1 MLRACAEGILDAPVV
16 FSTDAAHAAIIG
28 ANEMRKSLVAAV
40 VAVTLGGLAGFAA
53 AQVKPDTLVKQRQ
66 SAMTLIGK
74 YWGPIAG
81 MASGKV
87 SPYNAD
93 VIARNATYL
102 ENLAQMP
109 WDGFHES
116 TKDEKTRAL
125 PATWSQKAKF
135 DELAQRLQTE
145 TAKLGELAPK
155 KDEAGVKQQY
165 AAVGK
170 TCGACHEDFRQKQ

>member
-1 MLRACAEGILDAPVV
+1 
-16 FSTDAAHAAIIG
+16 
-28 ANEMRKSLVAAV
+28 MRKVLGAAAV
-40 VAVTLGGLAGFAA
+40 ALALSGMAGVAA
-53 AQVKPDTLVKQRQ
+53 AQQKPDVLVKQRQ

-93 VIARNATYL
+93 VVSRNATYL

-116 TKDEKTRAL
+116 TKGEKSRAL
-125 PATWSQKAKF
+125 PAAWEQKAKF
-135 DELAQRLQTE
+135 DELAQRLQSE
-145 TAKLGELAPK
+145 TAKLGQVARA

-165 AAVGK
+165 AAVGNV
-170 TCGACHEDFRQKQ
+170 CGACHESFREKQ

>member
-1 MLRACAEGILDAPVV
+1 MKKTLLAAGVAIVV
-16 FSTDAAHAAIIG
+16 
-28 ANEMRKSLVAAV
+28 
-40 VAVTLGGLAGFAA
+40 GGLTGTAL
-53 AQVKPDTLVKQRQ
+53 AQVKPDVLVKQRQ

-93 VIARNATYL
+93 VVSRNATYL

-116 TKDEKTRAL
+116 TKGEKSRAL
-125 PATWSQKAKF
+125 PALWEQKAKF
-135 DELAQRLQTE
+135 DELSQRLQSE
-145 TAKLGELAPK
+145 TVKLGQVARA

-170 TCGACHEDFRQKQ
+170 VCGACHESFREKQ

>member
-1 MLRACAEGILDAPVV
+1 MKK
-16 FSTDAAHAAIIG
+16 T
-28 ANEMRKSLVAAV
+28 LVLAAV
-40 VAVTLGGLAGFAA
+40 AVAMGGLAGIAA
-53 AQVKPDTLVKQRQ
+53 AQVKPDVLVKQRQ

-93 VIARNATYL
+93 VVARNATYL

-109 WDGFHES
+109 WDGFHDS

-125 PATWSQKAKF
+125 PETYSQKAKF
-135 DELAQRLQTE
+135 DELAQRLQSE
-145 TAKLGELAPK
+145 TAKLGQVARA

-170 TCGACHEDFRQKQ
+170 VCGACHEGFRAK

>member
-1 MLRACAEGILDAPVV
+1 M
-16 FSTDAAHAAIIG
+16 T
-28 ANEMRKSLVAAV
+28 KSLVAAAL
-40 VAVTLGGLAGFAA
+40 AVTLGSLAGFAA
-53 AQVKPDTLVKQRQ
+53 AQVKPEIMVKQRQ
-66 SAMTLIGK
+66 SAMALIGK

-93 VIARNATYL
+93 VISRNATYL

-109 WDGFHES
+109 WDGFHDS
-116 TKDEKTRAL
+116 TKDEKNTKAL
-125 PATWSQKAKF
+125 PEVWSQKAKF

-145 TAKLGELAPK
+145 TAKLGEVARK

-170 TCGACHEDFRQKQ
+170 VCGACHEGFRAK

>member
-1 MLRACAEGILDAPVV
+1 MKNS
-16 FSTDAAHAAIIG
+16 F
-28 ANEMRKSLVAAV
+28 VAAA
-40 VAVTLGGLAGFAA
+40 VALTVGSLAGAA
-53 AQVKPDTLVKQRQ
+53 LAQQKPEVMVKQRQ
-66 SAMTLIGK
+66 AAMTLIAK

-93 VIARNATYL
+93 VVSRNATYL

-109 WDGFHES
+109 WDGFHEN
-116 TKDEKTRAL
+116 TKGEKSRAL
-125 PATWSQKAKF
+125 PEVWSQKAKF

-145 TAKLGELAPK
+145 TAKLGEVARARN
-155 KDEAGVKQQY
+155 EAGVKQQF

-170 TCGACHEDFRQKQ
+170 TCGACHEGFRQK

>member
-1 MLRACAEGILDAPVV
+1 MK
-16 FSTDAAHAAIIG
+16 
-28 ANEMRKSLVAAV
+28 KSLVAAALA
-40 VAVTLGGLAGFAA
+40 VALGSLAGYAA
-53 AQVKPDTLVKQRQ
+53 AQAKPDVLVKQRQ

-93 VIARNATYL
+93 VISRNATYL

-116 TKDEKTRAL
+116 SKDEKSRAL
-125 PATWSQKAKF
+125 PETWTQKAKF
-135 DELAQRLQTE
+135 DDLAQRLQTE
-145 TAKLGELAPK
+145 TAKLGEVARK

-170 TCGACHEDFRQKQ
+170 VCGACHEGFRAK

>member
-1 MLRACAEGILDAPVV
+1 MKK
-16 FSTDAAHAAIIG
+16 T
-28 ANEMRKSLVAAV
+28 LVLAAV
-40 VAVTLGGLAGFAA
+40 AVAMGGLAGIAA
-53 AQVKPDTLVKQRQ
+53 AQVKPDVLVKQRQ

-93 VIARNATYL
+93 VVARNATYL

-109 WDGFHES
+109 WDGFHDS
-116 TKDEKTRAL
+116 TKDEKSRAL
-125 PATWSQKAKF
+125 PEIYSQKAKF
-135 DELAQRLQTE
+135 DELAQRLQSE
-145 TAKLGELAPK
+145 TAKLGQLARA

-170 TCGACHEDFRQKQ
+170 VCGACHEGFRAK

>member
-1 MLRACAEGILDAPVV
+1 MKKTLLAAGVAIAVGSVAGIAL
-16 FSTDAAHAAIIG
+16 
-28 ANEMRKSLVAAV
+28 
-40 VAVTLGGLAGFAA
+40 
-53 AQVKPDTLVKQRQ
+53 AQVKPDVQVKQRQ

-93 VIARNATYL
+93 VVSRNATYL

-116 TKDEKTRAL
+116 TRGEKNTKAL
-125 PATWSQKAKF
+125 PEIWSQKAKF

-145 TAKLGELAPK
+145 TAKLGEIARK

-170 TCGACHEDFRQKQ
+170 VCGACHESFREKQ

>member
-1 MLRACAEGILDAPVV
+1 MKKTLL
-16 FSTDAAHAAIIG
+16 AAG
-28 ANEMRKSLVAAV
+28 LVI
-40 VAVTLGGLAGFAA
+40 VAGGLASTAA
-53 AQVKPDTLVKQRQ
+53 AQVKPDVLVKQRQ

-93 VIARNATYL
+93 VVSRNATYL

-109 WDGFHES
+109 WDGFHDS
-116 TKDEKTRAL
+116 TKGEKSRAL
-125 PATWSQKAKF
+125 PALWEQKAKF
-135 DELAQRLQTE
+135 DELSQRLQAE
-145 TAKLGELAPK
+145 TVKLGQVARA

-165 AAVGK
+165 AVVGK
-170 TCGACHEDFRQKQ
+170 VCGACHESFREKQ

>member
-1 MLRACAEGILDAPVV
+1 MKKTLLAAGVAIAVGGVAGIAL
-16 FSTDAAHAAIIG
+16 
-28 ANEMRKSLVAAV
+28 
-40 VAVTLGGLAGFAA
+40 
-53 AQVKPDTLVKQRQ
+53 AQVKPDVQVKQRQ

-93 VIARNATYL
+93 VVSRNATYL
-102 ENLAQMP
+102 ENLTQMP

-116 TKDEKTRAL
+116 TKGEKSRAL
-125 PATWSQKAKF
+125 PEVWSQKAKF

-145 TAKLGELAPK
+145 TAKLGEIARK

-170 TCGACHEDFRQKQ
+170 VCGACHESFREKQ

>member
-1 MLRACAEGILDAPVV
+1 MK
-16 FSTDAAHAAIIG
+16 ST
-28 ANEMRKSLVAAV
+28 LVAAGI
-40 VAVTLGGLAGFAA
+40 AIAFGSIAGTALA
-53 AQVKPDTLVKQRQ
+53 QMKPDVLVKQRQ
-66 SAMTLIGK
+66 SAMTLIAK

-93 VIARNATYL
+93 VVSRNATYL

-109 WDGFHES
+109 WDGFHEN
-116 TKDEKTRAL
+116 TKGEKSRAL
-125 PATWSQKAKF
+125 PAVWEQKAKF

-145 TAKLGELAPK
+145 TKKLGEIARA
-155 KDEAGVKQQY
+155 KDEAGVKQQF

-170 TCGACHEDFRQKQ
+170 VCGACHESFREKQ

>member
-1 MLRACAEGILDAPVV
+1 
-16 FSTDAAHAAIIG
+16 
-28 ANEMRKSLVAAV
+28 MRKTLMAGIAAAV
-40 VAVTLGGLAGFAA
+40 LGASAGTAFAQA
-53 AQVKPDTLVKQRQ
+53 KPDQLVKQRQ
-66 SAMTLIGK
+66 AAMTLIGK

-93 VIARNATYL
+93 VVARNATYL

-116 TKDEKTRAL
+116 TKGEKSRTL
-125 PATWSQKAKF
+125 PATWEQKAKF
-135 DELAQRLQTE
+135 DELAQRLQSE
-145 TAKLGELAPK
+145 TAKLGQVARA

-170 TCGACHEDFRQKQ
+170 VCGACHESFREKQ

>member
-1 MLRACAEGILDAPVV
+1 MKK
-16 FSTDAAHAAIIG
+16 T
-28 ANEMRKSLVAAV
+28 LVLAAV
-40 VAVTLGGLAGFAA
+40 AVAMGGLAGIAA
-53 AQVKPDTLVKQRQ
+53 AQVKPDILVKQRQ

-93 VIARNATYL
+93 VVARNATYL

-109 WDGFHES
+109 WDGFHDS
-116 TKDEKTRAL
+116 TKDEKSRAL
-125 PATWSQKAKF
+125 PEIYSQKAKF
-135 DELAQRLQTE
+135 DELSQRLQSE
-145 TAKLGELAPK
+145 TAKLGQLARA

-170 TCGACHEDFRQKQ
+170 VCGACHEGFRAK

>member
-1 MLRACAEGILDAPVV
+1 MK
-16 FSTDAAHAAIIG
+16 
-28 ANEMRKSLVAAV
+28 KSFVAAV
-40 VAVTLGGLAGFAA
+40 LAVTLGGLAGAA
-53 AQVKPDTLVKQRQ
+53 SAQMKPEVLVKQRQ

-93 VIARNATYL
+93 VVARNATYL

-109 WDGFHES
+109 WDGFHEN
-116 TKDEKTRAL
+116 TKGETSRAL
-125 PATWSQKAKF
+125 PAVWSEKGKF
-135 DELAQRLQTE
+135 DELAQRLQSE
-145 TAKLGELAPK
+145 TAKLGQVARA

-170 TCGACHEDFRQKQ
+170 VCGACHENFREKQ

>member
-1 MLRACAEGILDAPVV
+1 MRKVLGA
-16 FSTDAAHAAIIG
+16 AAI
-28 ANEMRKSLVAAV
+28 ALA
-40 VAVTLGGLAGFAA
+40 LAGMAGIAA
-53 AQVKPDTLVKQRQ
+53 AQQKPDVLVKQRQ

-93 VIARNATYL
+93 VVSRNATYL

-116 TKDEKTRAL
+116 TKGEKSRAL
-125 PATWSQKAKF
+125 PAAWEQKAKF
-135 DELAQRLQTE
+135 DELAQRLQSE
-145 TAKLGELAPK
+145 TAKLGQLARA

-170 TCGACHEDFRQKQ
+170 VCGACHESFREKQ

>member
-1 MLRACAEGILDAPVV
+1 MKK
-16 FSTDAAHAAIIG
+16 T
-28 ANEMRKSLVAAV
+28 LVLAAV
-40 VAVTLGGLAGFAA
+40 AVAVGGLAGIAA
-53 AQVKPDTLVKQRQ
+53 AQMKPDMLVKQRQ

-93 VIARNATYL
+93 VISRNATYL

-109 WDGFHES
+109 WDGFHDS
-116 TKDEKTRAL
+116 TKDEKNTRAL
-125 PATWSQKAKF
+125 PEIWSQKAKF
-135 DELAQRLQTE
+135 DELAQRLQSE
-145 TAKLGELAPK
+145 TAKLGELARK

-170 TCGACHEDFRQKQ
+170 VCGACHEGFRAKQ

>member
-1 MLRACAEGILDAPVV
+1 MK
-16 FSTDAAHAAIIG
+16 
-28 ANEMRKSLVAAV
+28 KSLVAAA
-40 VAVTLGGLAGFAA
+40 VAVTLGSLAGFAA
-53 AQVKPDTLVKQRQ
+53 AQQKPDVLVKQRQ

-81 MASGKV
+81 MASGKI
-87 SPYNAD
+87 PNYNAD
-93 VIARNATYL
+93 VISRNATYL

-116 TKDEKTRAL
+116 TKDEKSRAL
-125 PATWSQKAKF
+125 PETWSQKAKF
-135 DELAQRLQTE
+135 DDLAQRLQAE
-145 TAKLGELAPK
+145 TAKLGEVARK

-170 TCGACHEDFRQKQ
+170 VCGACHEGFRAK

>member
-1 MLRACAEGILDAPVV
+1 MKK
-16 FSTDAAHAAIIG
+16 
-28 ANEMRKSLVAAV
+28 NLVAAV
-40 VAVTLGGLAGFAA
+40 VAVTLGSIAGIAA
-53 AQVKPDTLVKQRQ
+53 AQQKPDVLVKQRQ

-93 VIARNATYL
+93 VVSRNATYL

-109 WDGFHES
+109 WDGFHDS
-116 TKDEKTRAL
+116 TKDEKSRAL
-125 PATWSQKAKF
+125 PETFSQKAKF
-135 DELAQRLQTE
+135 DELAQRLQSE
-145 TAKLGELAPK
+145 TAKLGELARK
-155 KDEAGVKQQY
+155 RDEAGVKQQY

-170 TCGACHEDFRQKQ
+170 VCGACHEGFRAK

>member
-1 MLRACAEGILDAPVV
+1 M
-16 FSTDAAHAAIIG
+16 T
-28 ANEMRKSLVAAV
+28 KSIVAAV
-40 VAVTLGGLAGFAA
+40 VAVALGGLAGIAA
-53 AQVKPDTLVKQRQ
+53 AQVKPEVLVKQRQ

-93 VIARNATYL
+93 VVSRNATYL

-116 TKDEKTRAL
+116 TKGEKSRAL
-125 PATWSQKAKF
+125 PAIWQQKGKF
-135 DELAQRLQTE
+135 DELAQRLQSE
-145 TAKLGELAPK
+145 TAKLGQVARA

-170 TCGACHEDFRQKQ
+170 VCGACHESFREKQ

>member
-1 MLRACAEGILDAPVV
+1 MK
-16 FSTDAAHAAIIG
+16 
-28 ANEMRKSLVAAV
+28 KSLVAAA
-40 VAVTLGGLAGFAA
+40 VAVAIGGVAGMAA
-53 AQVKPDTLVKQRQ
+53 AQVKPEVLVKQRQ
-66 SAMTLIGK
+66 SAMALIGK

-93 VIARNATYL
+93 VVSRNATYL

-109 WDGFHES
+109 WDGFHEN
-116 TKDEKTRAL
+116 TKGEKNTKAL
-125 PATWSQKAKF
+125 PEIWSQKAKF
-135 DELAQRLQTE
+135 DDLAQRLQAE
-145 TAKLGELAPK
+145 TAKLGQVARA

-170 TCGACHEDFRQKQ
+170 VCGACHEGFREK

>member
-1 MLRACAEGILDAPVV
+1 MK
-16 FSTDAAHAAIIG
+16 
-28 ANEMRKSLVAAV
+28 KSLVAAAA
-40 VAVTLGGLAGFAA
+40 AVTLGSMAGFAA
-53 AQVKPDTLVKQRQ
+53 AQQKPDVLVKQRQ

-93 VIARNATYL
+93 VISRNATYL

-116 TKDEKTRAL
+116 TKDEKNNRAL
-125 PATWSQKAKF
+125 PEIWSQKAKF
-135 DELAQRLQTE
+135 DELAQRLQSE
-145 TAKLGELAPK
+145 TAKLGEVARK

-170 TCGACHEDFRQKQ
+170 VCGACHEGFRAK

>member
-1 MLRACAEGILDAPVV
+1 MKK
-16 FSTDAAHAAIIG
+16 
-28 ANEMRKSLVAAV
+28 NLVAAGL
-40 VAVTLGGLAGFAA
+40 AITLGVGAGIVLA
-53 AQVKPDTLVKQRQ
+53 QQKPDVLVKQRQ
-66 SAMTLIGK
+66 AVMTLQGK

-93 VIARNATYL
+93 VVSRNATYL

-109 WDGFHES
+109 WDGFHDS
-116 TKDEKTRAL
+116 TKGEKSRAL
-125 PATWSQKAKF
+125 PEVWSQKAKF
-135 DELAQRLQTE
+135 DELAQRLQSE
-145 TAKLGELAPK
+145 TAKLGEMARA

-170 TCGACHEDFRQKQ
+170 VCGACHEGFRAK

>member
-1 MLRACAEGILDAPVV
+1 MKK
-16 FSTDAAHAAIIG
+16 T
-28 ANEMRKSLVAAV
+28 LVLAAV
-40 VAVTLGGLAGFAA
+40 AVAMGGLAGIAA
-53 AQVKPDTLVKQRQ
+53 AQMKPDVLVKQRQ
-66 SAMTLIGK
+66 AGMTLIGK

-93 VIARNATYL
+93 VVSRNATYL

-116 TKDEKTRAL
+116 TKGEKSRAL
-125 PATWSQKAKF
+125 PVVWEQKAKF
-135 DELAQRLQTE
+135 EELAQRLQTE
-145 TAKLGELAPK
+145 TAKLGEIARK

-170 TCGACHEDFRQKQ
+170 VCGACHEGFREKQ

>member
-1 MLRACAEGILDAPVV
+1 MKK
-16 FSTDAAHAAIIG
+16 T
-28 ANEMRKSLVAAV
+28 LVLAAV
-40 VAVTLGGLAGFAA
+40 AVAMGGLAGIAA
-53 AQVKPDTLVKQRQ
+53 AQVKPDVLVKQRQ

-93 VIARNATYL
+93 VISRNATYL

-116 TKDEKTRAL
+116 TKGEKEPRIAGGLVAKGQVRRAR
-125 PATWSQKAKF
+125 AKAA
-135 DELAQRLQTE
+135 DRDRQAGRNRAQE
-145 TAKLGELAPK
+145 G
-155 KDEAGVKQQY
+155 
-165 AAVGK
+165 
-170 TCGACHEDFRQKQ
+170 